1 MAALILGCG
10 YTGSRV
16 ARATVARG
24 ERVVATVRSAR
35 EVEAVAAIGA
45 EPLLLEAS
53 DAASVA
59 GLRAAAERLGGGLR
73 VLCTIP
79 PARRADGG
87 EITGELVRA
96 LAGLAARF
104 VVLSSTSVYGDARR
118 VDETTPAVPLTDR
131 GRLRVEAELQVTAGA
146 WSSLVLRPAAIYGP
160 GRGALAPEGGRFEHA
175 ASLDAIVSRVHV
187 DDVAGIVTAALA
199 GDVSGAFPVADEE
212 PMSAREVLALLGHP
226 AAEEPSSR
234 PQESRDGRVVDGR
247 AVLKMLGIA
256 LRYPSVR
263 DAIAAEGAGAIS
275 AAGAVRSPAAPPRR
289 PGRSPPRR
297 RP

>member
-16 ARATVARG
+16 ARATAARG

-35 EVEAVAAIGA
+35 EAEAVAELGA

-53 DAASVA
+53 DPASFA

-79 PARRADGG
+79 PARRADGR

-104 VVLSSTSVYGDARR
+104 VYLSSTSVYGDAPR
-118 VDETTPAVPLTDR
+118 VDETTPAAPVTER
-131 GRLRVEAELQVTAGA
+131 GRLRVEAERQLASGA

-160 GRGALAPEGGRFEHA
+160 GRGALAPGGGRFGHA
-175 ASLDAIVSRVHV
+175 GSLDAIVSRVHV
-187 DDVAGIVTAALA
+187 DDLAAIAAAALA
-199 GDVSGAFPVADEE
+199 ADVSGAFPVADEE

-226 AAEEPSSR
+226 AAEDASSG
-234 PQESRDGRVVDGR
+234 PQERRSGRIVDGR
-247 AVLKMLGIA
+247 AILKMLGIA

-263 DAIAAEGAGAIS
+263 DAITAEA
-275 AAGAVRSPAAPPRR
+275 RS
-289 PGRSPPRR
+289 RSLRG
-297 RP
+297 